1 MFNLGQLEDRLN
13 RDPVFRRQFFVDPVS
28 VLRKEG
34 LLLSTSQE
42 SALNAAVAKMTAT
55 PGVADS
61 LNRRTIGF
69 TWFLK

>member
-13 RDPVFRRQFFVDPVS
+13 RDAAFRRQFLDDPVD

-34 LLLSTSQE
+34 LLLSRPQA
-42 SALNAAVAKMTAT
+42 SALKEAVTKMKAT
-55 PGVADS
+55 PGGADA

>member
-1 MFNLGQLEDRLN
+1 MFNLGRLEDRLN
-13 RDPVFRRQFFVDPVS
+13 SDPAFRRQFFDDPGG

-34 LLLSTSQE
+34 LVLSHSQE
-42 SALNAAVAKMTAT
+42 SALKAAVAKMKAS
-55 PGVADS
+55 PGGADA

>member
-1 MFNLGQLEDRLN
+1 MYNLGQLEDRLN
-13 RDPVFRRQFFVDPVS
+13 RDPAFRRQFLADPVA

-34 LLLSTSQE
+34 LLLSFSQE
-42 SALNAAVAKMTAT
+42 SALKEAVANMRAV
-55 PGVADS
+55 PGGADS

>member
-13 RDPVFRRQFFVDPVS
+13 RDPAFRRQFFDDPAG

-34 LLLSTSQE
+34 LLLSRSQE
-42 SALNAAVAKMTAT
+42 SALKDAVAKMKAV
-55 PGVADS
+55 PGGADS

>member
-1 MFNLGQLEDRLN
+1 MFNLGRLEDRLN
-13 RDPVFRRQFFVDPVS
+13 QDPAFRRKFLDDPAG

-34 LLLSTSQE
+34 LVLSRSQE
-42 SALNAAVAKMTAT
+42 SALKAAVAKTKAV
-55 PGVADS
+55 PGGADS

>member
-1 MFNLGQLEDRLN
+1 MSSCPEDRLN
-13 RDPVFRRQFFVDPVS
+13 RDPAFRRQFLDSPVD

-34 LLLSTSQE
+34 LLSPSQE
-42 SALNAAVAKMTAT
+42 SALKEAVTKMRAV
-55 PGVADS
+55 PGGADA

>member
-13 RDPVFRRQFFVDPVS
+13 RDPAFRRQFLDSPVD

-34 LLLSTSQE
+34 LLLSFSQE
-42 SALNAAVAKMTAT
+42 SALRDAVTKMRAV
-55 PGVADS
+55 PGGTDA
-61 LNRRTIGF
+61 LNRRTFGF